1 MWLINIEKNMTKE
14 QRLQKRYSAE
24 KRFKWYGIIS
34 ICMALLFVA
43 LLVTK
48 VLSEGTSAFVNRRLK
63 LN

>member
-1 MWLINIEKNMTKE
+1 MTKE

-48 VLSEGTSAFVNRRLK
+48 VLSEGTSAFVKSTIEIK
-63 LN
+63 LNFDQTL